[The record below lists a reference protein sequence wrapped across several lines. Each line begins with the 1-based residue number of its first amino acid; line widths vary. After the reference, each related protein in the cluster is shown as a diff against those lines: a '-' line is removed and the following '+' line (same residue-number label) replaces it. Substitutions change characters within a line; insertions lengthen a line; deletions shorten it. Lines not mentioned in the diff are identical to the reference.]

1 MAFDILVA
9 ILERG
14 DAQDDEQRQDYEA
27 GRYRGEDREELED
40 SDCRKEAMGCL
51 MSATP
56 ASQAQGPKR
65 WFAHMLAIRLNCSSR
80 FLGRKVMTVYFEVMT
95 WFVG

>member
-1 MAFDILVA
+1 MALDVFVA
-9 ILERG
+9 VLERG
-14 DAQDDEQRQDYEA
+14 DTQDDEQRQDYEA

-40 SDCRKEAMGCL
+40 SDCRKEAKGGL

-56 ASQAQGPKR
+56 ASQTRDPKQ
-65 WFAHMLAIRLNCSSR
+65 WFAYMLAIRRNCSSK
-80 FLGRKVMTVYFEVMT
+80 FLGMKVMTVYLEVMT